1 MNFNDDVYIDVYSIL
16 NDFFNYFKLQNGCVL
31 NDMPMD
37 VAHEWI
43 RFICRADKEDLIVLA
58 FCCQVL
64 KKYVVSFKAGTKL
77 EEKVE
82 YPGHYVRVY
91 TSKELFDNILETKS
105 ITDLYNAIKEPK
117 PVKRASR

>member
-1 MNFNDDVYIDVYSIL
+1 MNFNDDVYIDVYSIF
-16 NDFFNYFKLQNGCVL
+16 DAFFNYFKLQNGCVL

-43 RFICRADKEDLIVLA
+43 RFICRIDKEDLIVMA
-58 FCCQVL
+58 FYFQVL

-82 YPGHYVRVY
+82 YPGNYVRVY
-91 TSKELFDNILETKS
+91 TSKELFDKILETKS
-105 ITDLYNAIKEPK
+105 ITDLYNVIKEPK

>member
-1 MNFNDDVYIDVYSIL
+1 MNFNDDVYIDVYSIF
-16 NDFFNYFKLQNGCVL
+16 DAFFNYFKLQDGCVL

-43 RFICRADKEDLIVLA
+43 RFICRIDKEDLIVMA
-58 FCCQVL
+58 FYFQVL

-82 YPGHYVRVY
+82 YPGNYVRVY
-91 TSKELFDNILETKS
+91 TSKELFDKILETKS
-105 ITDLYNAIKEPK
+105 ITDLYNVIKEPK

>member
-16 NDFFNYFKLQNGCVL
+16 NDFNYFKNQNGCVL

-82 YPGHYVRVY
+82 YPGNYVRVY

-105 ITDLYNAIKEPK
+105 ITDLYNVIKEPK
-117 PVKRASR
+117 PIKRASR

>member
-1 MNFNDDVYIDVYSIL
+1 MNFNDDVYIDVYSIF
-16 NDFFNYFKLQNGCVL
+16 DAFFNYFKLQNGCVL

-43 RFICRADKEDLIVLA
+43 RFICRIDKEDLIVMA
-58 FCCQVL
+58 FFFFFL

-82 YPGHYVRVY
+82 YPGNYVRVY
-91 TSKELFDNILETKS
+91 TSKELFDKILETKS
-105 ITDLYNAIKEPK
+105 ITDLYNVIKEPK